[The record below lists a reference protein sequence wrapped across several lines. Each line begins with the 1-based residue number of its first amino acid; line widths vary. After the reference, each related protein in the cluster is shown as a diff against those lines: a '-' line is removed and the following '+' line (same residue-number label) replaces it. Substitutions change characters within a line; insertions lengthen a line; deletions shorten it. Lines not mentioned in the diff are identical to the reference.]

1 MSYLPFCVKAHC
13 QSVHLI
19 IYWVL
24 ARVTHI
30 CRLYRTMM
38 KQWPK
43 GSNPDCGHCDLL
55 SNQTLYSRSGSLH
68 PVYKWPPAY
77 FNNGRVRWPCEGI
90 ASHPRVRFSK
100 VLETFRT
107 RKAVA
112 KSVLLTYSKYEQRSP
127 CRTKRFSRIHLF
139 ACRDTD

>member
-1 MSYLPFCVKAHC
+1 MSCLPFCVEAHC

-19 IYWVL
+19 KDRVL
-24 ARVTHI
+24 ARVTHV

-55 SNQTLYSRSGSLH
+55 SNQTLYSCSGSLH

-77 FNNGRVRWPCEGI
+77 FNNGRVRSPCEGLV
-90 ASHPRVRFSK
+90 SNPRALFSK
-100 VLETFRT
+100 SLETFRT

-112 KSVLLTYSKYEQRSP
+112 KSVLLTYSRIRAPGE
-127 CRTKRFSRIHLF
+127 RTSIPSRVMP
-139 ACRDTD
+139 